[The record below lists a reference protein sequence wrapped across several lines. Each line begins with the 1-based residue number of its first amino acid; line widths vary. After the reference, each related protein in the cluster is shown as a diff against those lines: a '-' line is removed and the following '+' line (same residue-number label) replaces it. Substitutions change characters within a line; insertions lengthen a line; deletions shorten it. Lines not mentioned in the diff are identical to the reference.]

1 MGKCTRYNGAITDF
15 LMRHLRCFV
24 HYGSS
29 SHSAHCIPFKL
40 SSFWFFWPA
49 WPVLKKTF
57 YFGFF
62 GFVLVIVSLPIATHI
77 AISTYLSLSLF
88 VILSINNTLSPQIQ
102 EAVSVLLKLVTFC
115 LFSTFLNH
123 NSNIKWKIVLLWIW
137 TRAAV
142 LLAQINPL
150 RYGSSSNTVATLL
163 HDLLYILSIF
173 YCKRY
178 G

>member
-1 MGKCTRYNGAITDF
+1 MFCPLRF
-15 LMRHLRCFV
+15 LW
-24 HYGSS
+24 
-29 SHSAHCIPFKL
+29 HSAHCIPFKL

-77 AISTYLSLSLF
+77 TISTYLSLSLF
-88 VILSINNTLSPQIQ
+88 VNLSPQIQ

-150 RYGSSSNTVATLL
+150 RYGSSNNTVATLL

-173 YCKRY
+173 YFKRY

>member
-1 MGKCTRYNGAITDF
+1 MFCPLRF
-15 LMRHLRCFV
+15 LW
-24 HYGSS
+24 
-29 SHSAHCIPFKL
+29 HSAHCIPFKL

-88 VILSINNTLSPQIQ
+88 VNLSPQIQ

-150 RYGSSSNTVATLL
+150 RYGSSNNTVATLL

-173 YCKRY
+173 YFKRY